1 MPLTLMYL
9 TGDPQIAQIA
19 ETSGVDW
26 IFVDLE
32 ILGKQERQGHLDTVI
47 SGHTMDDL
55 RAVRDA
61 VSKAQVLVRVNP
73 IYAASSAEIEEVISI
88 GADIIMLPYFT
99 NSEEVAEFVGFVDGR
114 ARTCLLVETPAA
126 VENIDKILA
135 IDGIDYV
142 HIGLND
148 LHLGYGLNFMFDLLA
163 NGTVESLCNRIKQA
177 GIPYGFGGIARLGH
191 GLLPAEAVIAEHY
204 RLGSSMAILSRS
216 FCDVQKNP
224 DVQAVS
230 ELFTREVANV
240 RHFEETVAGT
250 DERFFEENRKKVLSA
265 VSKISEQQASLRTE
279 SAPPMSRASVGQA
292 NRWALDSE

>member
-19 ETSGVDW
+19 EASGVDW

-55 RAVRDA
+55 RAVRDV
-61 VSKAQVLVRVNP
+61 VSKAQLLVRVNP
-73 IYAASSAEIEEVISI
+73 INAASSAEIEEVISS

-99 NSEEVAEFVGFVDGR
+99 SSEEVAEFIGFVDGR
-114 ARTCLLVETPAA
+114 ARTCLLLETPAA
-126 VENIDKILA
+126 VENIDEILA
-135 IDGIDYV
+135 VDGIDFI

-163 NGTVESLCNRIKQA
+163 NGTVESLCNRVEKA

-191 GLLPAEAVIAEHY
+191 GLLSAERVLSEHH

-216 FCDVQKNP
+216 FCDSSRQVDQ
-224 DVQAVS
+224 S
-230 ELFTREVANV
+230 EIATLFDEEVTKI
-240 RHFEETVAGT
+240 RDFERSLIDADET
-250 DERFFEENRKKVLSA
+250 DLEENRETV
-265 VSKISEQQASLRTE
+265 VSLVGHISEEIAASGLR
-279 SAPPMSRASVGQA
+279 
-292 NRWALDSE
+292 